1 MKKLLP
7 LILSG
12 ILSLTASIV
21 LAIDYL
27 MLEPKQLNI
36 RSGYSETITGAMPSN
51 SIQSYTFNANYKD
64 ILYITPFTSN
74 GYNNVTLRVYD
85 ENGNIIANQFG
96 KASETY
102 LVFEIPSTGKYDFYI
117 VSSSQNI
124 YRYEI
129 KIE

>member
-12 ILSLTASIV
+12 IMVLSSTVAFAV
-21 LAIDYL
+21 DYQIL
-27 MLEPKQLNI
+27 PERRLNV
-36 RSGYSETITGAMPSN
+36 RSGYSETVSGSMPNN
-51 SIQSYTFNANYKD
+51 SIQSYSFNADYKD
-64 ILYITPFTSN
+64 IVSILPDESN

-85 ENGNIIANQFG
+85 RNGNIIADSFG
-96 KASETY
+96 RAIETY

-117 VSSSQNI
+117 VSSSPNN
-124 YRYEI
+124 YSYKF